1 MSDVTE
7 GRLQEVIRGVYEK
20 RRDLAKISPSW
31 LATEAM
37 AAIYFPRQ
45 LHDLGYDGCHLQ
57 FRQIARSFCRQHFDP
72 EVVVEND
79 LFPETLQQRYPQ
91 QQTDGS
97 QEPVYVL
104 LDLLS
109 QEDILFN
116 VERLRKEASAKLRH
130 ADALDAWR
138 LRKFGR
144 RTA

>member
-1 MSDVTE
+1 MKEAAD
-7 GRLQEVIRGVYEK
+7 GRLQDVVRAVYDK
-20 RRDLAKISPSW
+20 RRDLAEISPSW
-31 LATEAM
+31 LALEAM
-37 AAIYFPRQ
+37 NEISFPVV
-45 LHDLGYDGCHLQ
+45 LHELGWIGCNLQ

-79 LFPETLQQRYPQ
+79 LFPETLQQRYPLK
-91 QQTDGS
+91 QTDGS

-138 LRKFGR
+138 MRKFGR
-144 RTA
+144 RIA